1 MRAANP
7 AARTRGGRDM
17 ATEMKLPDLRA
28 ALTDLP
34 PEGRLGMPAD
44 EYRKLFQSDDEARQM
59 ARSEH
64 CVLESDELS
73 FWFVKS
79 NQPGGESLGFL
90 PN

>member
-1 MRAANP
+1 MGP
-7 AARTRGGRDM
+7 
-17 ATEMKLPDLRA
+17 EMKLPDLRA

-44 EYRKLFQSDDEARQM
+44 EYRKLFESDDEAWQV

-64 CVLESDELS
+64 CVLESDERS

-79 NQPGGESLGFL
+79 
-90 PN
+90 